1 MKSPVRYI
9 LLLFSAVLAFAGPSV
24 GSSGSAFYSLPQA
37 VEGEYSP
44 ESLSGNELHKY
55 VGLQRAEEQLHVLNS
70 FPAPPSRSHIG
81 GLAANP
87 YAFELRVQAIASR
100 YILYAKCIQRS
111 LTIGDIIFPSH
122 YFW

>member
-1 MKSPVRYI
+1 MKSPVKYI
-9 LLLFSAVLAFAGPSV
+9 LLLISAVLAFA
-24 GSSGSAFYSLPQA
+24 SSSEGNGGSAFYTLPQA

-55 VGLQRAEEQLHVLNS
+55 VGLQRAEEQVNVLNNL
-70 FPAPPSRSHIG
+70 PAPPSNNHISG
-81 GLAANP
+81 FAANP

-100 YILYAKCIQRS
+100 YILYSKCMQRS

>member
-1 MKSPVRYI
+1 VKSPVKYL

-24 GSSGSAFYSLPQA
+24 GNGGSAFYTLPQA

-55 VGLQRAEEQLHVLNS
+55 VGLQRAEEQVNVLNS
-70 FPAPPSRSHIG
+70 FPAPPSNNHISG
-81 GLAANP
+81 FTANP
-87 YAFELRVQAIASR
+87 YALELRVQAIASR
-100 YILYAKCIQRS
+100 YILYAQGIQRS